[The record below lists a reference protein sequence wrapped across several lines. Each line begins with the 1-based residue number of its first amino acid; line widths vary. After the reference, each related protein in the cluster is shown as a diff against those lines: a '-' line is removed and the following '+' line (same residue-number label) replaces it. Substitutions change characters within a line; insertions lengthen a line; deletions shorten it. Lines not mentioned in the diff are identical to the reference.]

1 MTAMA
6 APATQRIAVIGGTV
20 SGNRGAEAMLETIV
34 GRIKEVLP
42 DVKFDV
48 FSYYP
53 EADGRLVGDPAVTV
67 LSARPGALVFIHLPA
82 ALWVWCWGKLGL
94 RWPDRLLPREMAA
107 LRGSAVL
114 LDIAGISFSDGR
126 EIFLPFNVLSIWPA
140 MLAGVPVVK
149 CAQAAGPFKGALNG
163 LLAGMF
169 LPRCR
174 FIFGRGPETVSHL
187 TGLGLSDRLCGGAPD
202 LAFLH
207 KPAYAL
213 SRENEADN
221 QRLLERLRR
230 AKAEGRGLVC
240 INPSSLVHARCRKN
254 GIDYVSILA
263 ALSRTLVSQGFA
275 IVLLPM
281 ATRSANGDKPRNNDI
296 AVIKSIAASLSGGVE
311 QDFLFYA
318 DWDMNY
324 AAIKSCMAAA
334 DCAVV
339 SRFHGLVTALALG
352 LPVLAL
358 GWGHKY
364 RELLAHFGLEEWSL
378 DSGDAAASL
387 EKRTLALIDNGEQI
401 RKTIAKALPD
411 IASRAERQLEVI
423 LSILNEADLSEHT
436 DK

>member
-1 MTAMA
+1 MTAL
-6 APATQRIAVIGGTV
+6 ATQEIAVIGGTV
-20 SGNRGAEAMLETIV
+20 SGNRGAEAMLETLI
-34 GRIKEVLP
+34 GRIREARP
-42 DVKFDV
+42 DAKFNV

-53 EADGRLVGDPAVTV
+53 ERDNELVGDPAIAV

-126 EIFLPFNVLSIWPA
+126 EIFLPFNILSIWPA
-140 MLAGVPVVK
+140 ILAGVPVVK
-149 CAQAAGPFKGALNG
+149 CAQAVGPFKGALNG
-163 LLAGMF
+163 LLAGTF
-169 LPRCR
+169 LHRCR

-187 TGLGLSDRLCGGAPD
+187 ADLGLSGPLCGEAPD

-207 KPAYAL
+207 EPDYAL
-213 SRENEADN
+213 AQENETDN
-221 QRLLERLRR
+221 QQLLERLNR
-230 AKAEGRGLVC
+230 AKKEGRSIVC
-240 INPSSLVHARCRKN
+240 VNPSSLVHVRCQKN
-254 GIDYVSILA
+254 AVDYVSILA
-263 ALSRTLVSQGFA
+263 TLSRTLISRGYA

-296 AVIKSIAASLSGGVE
+296 AVIRSIASSLSGGTE

-324 AAIKSCMAAA
+324 AAIKSCMAVA

-378 DSGDAAASL
+378 DSGDAAAATL

-401 RKTIAKALPD
+401 RKTIANALPD
-411 IASRAERQLEVI
+411 IKRGAGKQLEAI
-423 LSILNEADLSEHT
+423 LSILNEADCSEHI